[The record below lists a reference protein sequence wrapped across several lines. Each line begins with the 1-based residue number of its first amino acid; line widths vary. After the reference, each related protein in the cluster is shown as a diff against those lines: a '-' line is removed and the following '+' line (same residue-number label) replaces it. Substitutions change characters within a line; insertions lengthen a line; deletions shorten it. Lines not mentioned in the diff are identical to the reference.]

1 MFKARGSHGL
11 GVGEPAE
18 SLSCHSDFG
27 EYIVKAKQV
36 MPGARGC
43 RCRYFAFYCVSC
55 SKDPLPS
62 ISHNL
67 CL

>member
-36 MPGARGC
+36 MPGNEPGEVVRRQGLQMQIL
-43 RCRYFAFYCVSC
+43 RILLCV
-55 SKDPLPS
+55 L
-62 ISHNL
+62 L
-67 CL
+67 